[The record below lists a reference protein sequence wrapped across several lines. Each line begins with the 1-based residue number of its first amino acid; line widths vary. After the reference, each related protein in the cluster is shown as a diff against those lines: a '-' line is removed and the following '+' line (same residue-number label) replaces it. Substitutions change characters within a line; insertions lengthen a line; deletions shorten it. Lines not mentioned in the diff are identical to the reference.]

1 MSMLICTVIALVID
15 RIIGWPE
22 RLFQRISHPVV
33 AIGHLISWCD
43 KTFNRTDSSS
53 SIRRISGIITVI
65 IVAGVILLVALV
77 ISHFIP
83 EGVFGIILTSVS
95 YTHLTLPTTPYV

>member
-1 MSMLICTVIALVID
+1 MSMLICTVIALIID

-22 RLFQRISHPVV
+22 QLFQRISHPVV
-33 AIGHLISWCD
+33 AIGHLICWCD

-65 IVAGVILLVALV
+65 IVAGVILLVAL
-77 ISHFIP
+77 
-83 EGVFGIILTSVS
+83 ILSLI
-95 YTHLTLPTTPYV
+95 HI